1 MNSDAPEV
9 TSRLGARLGAVAPAA
24 PPVTRLPAWS
34 VAPVPMVTCTCSP
47 PRGAVARVRPMVSAA
62 GSLQARAETSGR
74 RLPSTTEMSAGLSV
88 EHSRGLEKVAVTE
101 DDPAPIWR
109 PVAFGGTVS
118 TVTVRVTGVESAAA
132 LSTARMAMV
141 WGPSGRRGTELQLQV
156 ARPPTWALRPQPW
169 QETPAPVK
177 GDPSTLASTDVTLP
191 SGSTAEP
198 WTTGWALEVRAPSG
212 IPPVTLALGP
222 TFVAVALTVRGSPML
237 LPAWSVGPPVNGAT
251 VRATWSP
258 PLGGL
263 ARVRCTAVA
272 VTPSHET
279 AATPR

>member
-1 MNSDAPEV
+1 M
-9 TSRLGARLGAVAPAA
+9 
-24 PPVTRLPAWS
+24 
-34 VAPVPMVTCTCSP
+34 
-47 PRGAVARVRPMVSAA
+47 
-62 GSLQARAETSGR
+62 
-74 RLPSTTEMSAGLSV
+74 

-101 DDPAPIWR
+101 ADPSAIWR
-109 PVAFGGTVS
+109 PVAFGATVS
-118 TVTVRVTGVESAAA
+118 TVTVRVMGAETAAA
-132 LSTARMAMV
+132 LSTACRAMV
-141 WGPSGRRGTELQLQV
+141 WGPSDRWDRELQLQV
-156 ARPPTWALRPQPW
+156 AGPPTWALGPQPW

-177 GDPSTLASTDVTLP
+177 GDPSTLASTEATLP

-237 LPAWSVGPPVNGAT
+237 LPAWSVGPLVNEAT

-279 AATPR
+279 AATPRLWPP